1 MPRIKGIHTAMKSAM
16 LAAEAVFPLLE
27 NFEEV
32 ESFDS
37 GKEAGNYQKLFEQ
50 SWLYQELYAARNVRP
65 SFKWG
70 VYLGSLYTG
79 IDQMI
84 FRGKAPWT
92 LKHHGKDNEQ
102 LKKAAVCKPIDY
114 PKPDGVL
121 TFDRLSSVFL
131 ANLAH
136 EENQPDHLVLN
147 NPQTMI
153 DVNYKEYASPET
165 RYCPA
170 GVYEIIEEN
179 GSPRLQINAANCV
192 HCKTCD
198 IKDPTQNIT

>member
-1 MPRIKGIHTAMKSAM
+1 MKSAM

-27 NFEEV
+27 NLEEV

-37 GKEAGNYQKLFEQ
+37 GKEATDYQQRFEQ

-70 VYLGSLYTG
+70 VYLGSVYTG

-102 LKKAAVCKPIDY
+102 LKK
-114 PKPDGVL
+114 
-121 TFDRLSSVFL
+121 SSRMQ
-131 ANLAH
+131 A
-136 EENQPDHLVLN
+136 D
-147 NPQTMI
+147 
-153 DVNYKEYASPET
+153 
-165 RYCPA
+165 
-170 GVYEIIEEN
+170 
-179 GSPRLQINAANCV
+179 
-192 HCKTCD
+192 
-198 IKDPTQNIT
+198 

>member
-1 MPRIKGIHTAMKSAM
+1 M
-16 LAAEAVFPLLE
+16 
-27 NFEEV
+27 

-198 IKDPTQNIT
+198 IKDPTQTSLGFAPKAQADRITAGCKPHSAVTPGQE